1 MAKTEPKQRLVKL
14 NELLV
19 TKLMTFDGRNDYPVF
34 GNSISK
40 DEQQQIGMNYMI
52 YSTGDFTKAPDQD
65 DDYTFNQA
73 VYVTYVSENRG
84 FLDGDILDIMSLIK
98 SANHKV
104 TNVTKEN
111 RQLENQDRYIDIAIF
126 ECSRLVKVGC

>member
-1 MAKTEPKQRLVKL
+1 MAKTDQKQRLVKL

-19 TKLMTFDGRNDYPVF
+19 TKLMTFDSRTDYPVF

-40 DEQQQIGMNYMI
+40 KEQQEVGMNYMI
-52 YSTGDFTKAPDQD
+52 YSTGDFNKAPDQN
-65 DDYTFNQA
+65 DDYTYNQT
-73 VYVTYVSENRG
+73 VYVTYVSENRE

-104 TNVTKEN
+104 VSATKEN
-111 RQLENQDRYIDIAIF
+111 RQLENQDRYIDITIF